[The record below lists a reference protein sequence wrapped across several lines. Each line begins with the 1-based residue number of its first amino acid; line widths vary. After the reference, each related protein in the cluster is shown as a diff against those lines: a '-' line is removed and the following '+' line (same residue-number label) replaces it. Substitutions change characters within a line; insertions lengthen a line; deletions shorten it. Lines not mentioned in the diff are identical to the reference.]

1 MVEPPPPPPPPE
13 AAPPPPPPEPGRCPN
28 CGAPHDVYQEYC
40 LECGR
45 RLPGAYVG
53 GRYAE
58 VWRRDS
64 PIWLWAALA
73 ALLLVALVSG
83 AVVALAA
90 TDDGKSSEPAT
101 SIPVVST
108 APSTTSTVGVVTTP
122 PTITINSAH
131 DDARDDD
138 VLDHDL
144 RHDDVR
150 DDHHRQQRHLAAV
163 EGRLHRRPQVGA
175 DEQRP
180 LSGRGRGRQGA
191 DERALAGRDPQLL
204 RLLEPEPGLLR
215 HVHRDLR
222 HGVPGER
229 RPSQRAVERIP
240 DCVRARSIELAR
252 DVCNSASREVC
263 NSLGGRVRM
272 RARREI
278 GRT

>member
-90 TDDGKSSEPAT
+90 TDDGKNSEPAS

-108 APSTTSTVGVVTTP
+108 APSTTDTVGVVTQP
-122 PTITINSAH
+122 PTITINPPTTTLSTTTFSTTTFGTTTFGTTTTTGSNVTWPPNKDGFTVVLKSVPTSNGRSQAESAANK
-131 DDARDDD
+131 ARTNG
-138 VLDHDL
+138 LS
-144 RHDDVR
+144 
-150 DDHHRQQRHLAAV
+150 
-163 EGRLHRRPQVGA
+163 QVGILNSSDFSSLNPGYYVTFTGIYDTESQA
-175 DEQRP
+175 N
-180 LSGRGRGRQGA
+180 A
-191 DERALAGRDPQLL
+191 ALPN
-204 RLLEPEPGLLR
+204 
-215 HVHRDLR
+215 
-222 HGVPGER
+222 
-229 RPSQRAVERIP
+229 
-240 DCVRARSIELAR
+240 ARSKGFPTAY
-252 DVCNSASREVC
+252 AREVS
-263 NSLGGRVRM
+263 N
-272 RARREI
+272 
-278 GRT
+278 

>member
-1 MVEPPPPPPPPE
+1 VVEPPPPPPPPE
-13 AAPPPPPPEPGRCPN
+13 AAPPPAPPEPGRCPN

-101 SIPVVST
+101 SIPVST

-122 PTITINSAH
+122 PTITINPPTTTLATTTFSTTTFGTTTFGTTTTGSNVTWPMSKDGFTVVLKSVPTSNGRSQAEAAA
-131 DDARDDD
+131 DKARTNG
-138 VLDHDL
+138 L
-144 RHDDVR
+144 
-150 DDHHRQQRHLAAV
+150 
-163 EGRLHRRPQVGA
+163 PQVGILNSSDFSSLNPGYYVTFTGIYDTESQA
-175 DEQRP
+175 N
-180 LSGRGRGRQGA
+180 A
-191 DERALAGRDPQLL
+191 ALPN
-204 RLLEPEPGLLR
+204 
-215 HVHRDLR
+215 
-222 HGVPGER
+222 
-229 RPSQRAVERIP
+229 
-240 DCVRARSIELAR
+240 ARSKGFPTAY
-252 DVCNSASREVC
+252 VREVS
-263 NSLGGRVRM
+263 N
-272 RARREI
+272 
-278 GRT
+278 

>member
-13 AAPPPPPPEPGRCPN
+13 AAPPPPPPDPGRCPN

-90 TDDGKSSEPAT
+90 TDDGKSSEPGT

-122 PTITINSAH
+122 PTITINPPTTTLGTTTFSTTTFGTTTFGTTTTTGSNVTWPPNKDGFTVVLKSVPTSNGRSQAEAAA
-131 DDARDDD
+131 DKARTNG
-138 VLDHDL
+138 LS
-144 RHDDVR
+144 
-150 DDHHRQQRHLAAV
+150 
-163 EGRLHRRPQVGA
+163 QVGILNSTDFSSLNPGYYVTFTGIYDTESQA
-175 DEQRP
+175 N
-180 LSGRGRGRQGA
+180 A
-191 DERALAGRDPQLL
+191 ALPN
-204 RLLEPEPGLLR
+204 
-215 HVHRDLR
+215 
-222 HGVPGER
+222 
-229 RPSQRAVERIP
+229 
-240 DCVRARSIELAR
+240 ARSKGFPTAY
-252 DVCNSASREVC
+252 VREVS
-263 NSLGGRVRM
+263 N
-272 RARREI
+272 
-278 GRT
+278 

>member
-1 MVEPPPPPPPPE
+1 VVEPPPPPPPPE
-13 AAPPPPPPEPGRCPN
+13 AAPPPAAPEPGRCPN

-101 SIPVVST
+101 SIPVST

-122 PTITINSAH
+122 PTITINPPTTTLATTTFSTTTFGTTTFGTTTTGSNVTWPMSKDGFTVVLKSVPTSNGRSQAEAAA
-131 DDARDDD
+131 DKARTNG
-138 VLDHDL
+138 L
-144 RHDDVR
+144 
-150 DDHHRQQRHLAAV
+150 
-163 EGRLHRRPQVGA
+163 PQVGILNSSDFSSLNPGYYVTFTGIYDTESQA
-175 DEQRP
+175 N
-180 LSGRGRGRQGA
+180 A
-191 DERALAGRDPQLL
+191 ALPN
-204 RLLEPEPGLLR
+204 
-215 HVHRDLR
+215 
-222 HGVPGER
+222 
-229 RPSQRAVERIP
+229 
-240 DCVRARSIELAR
+240 ARSKGFPTAY
-252 DVCNSASREVC
+252 VREVS
-263 NSLGGRVRM
+263 N
-272 RARREI
+272 
-278 GRT
+278 

>member
-1 MVEPPPPPPPPE
+1 VVEPPPPPPPPE
-13 AAPPPPPPEPGRCPN
+13 AAPPPAPPEPGRCPN

-101 SIPVVST
+101 SIPVST

-122 PTITINSAH
+122 PTITINPPTTTLGTTTFSTTTFGTTTFGTTTTGSNVTWPMSKDGFTVVLKSVPTSNGRSQAEAAA
-131 DDARDDD
+131 DKARTNG
-138 VLDHDL
+138 L
-144 RHDDVR
+144 
-150 DDHHRQQRHLAAV
+150 
-163 EGRLHRRPQVGA
+163 PQVGILNSSDFSSLNPGYYVTFTGIYDTESQA
-175 DEQRP
+175 N
-180 LSGRGRGRQGA
+180 A
-191 DERALAGRDPQLL
+191 ALPN
-204 RLLEPEPGLLR
+204 
-215 HVHRDLR
+215 
-222 HGVPGER
+222 
-229 RPSQRAVERIP
+229 
-240 DCVRARSIELAR
+240 ARSKGFPTAY
-252 DVCNSASREVC
+252 VREVS
-263 NSLGGRVRM
+263 N
-272 RARREI
+272 
-278 GRT
+278 

>member
-13 AAPPPPPPEPGRCPN
+13 AAPPPPPPDPGRCPN

-108 APSTTSTVGVVTTP
+108 APSTTSTVGVTPSTITITP
-122 PTITINSAH
+122 PTTTLGTTTFSTTTFGTTTFGTTTTGSNVTWPPSKDGFTVVLKSVPTSNGRSQAEAAA
-131 DDARDDD
+131 DKARTNG
-138 VLDHDL
+138 LS
-144 RHDDVR
+144 
-150 DDHHRQQRHLAAV
+150 
-163 EGRLHRRPQVGA
+163 QVGILNSSDFSSLNPGYYVTFTGIYDTESQA
-175 DEQRP
+175 N
-180 LSGRGRGRQGA
+180 A
-191 DERALAGRDPQLL
+191 ALPN
-204 RLLEPEPGLLR
+204 
-215 HVHRDLR
+215 
-222 HGVPGER
+222 
-229 RPSQRAVERIP
+229 
-240 DCVRARSIELAR
+240 ARSKGFPTAY
-252 DVCNSASREVC
+252 AREVS
-263 NSLGGRVRM
+263 N
-272 RARREI
+272 
-278 GRT
+278 

>member
-1 MVEPPPPPPPPE
+1 VVEPPPPPPPSE

-90 TDDGKSSEPAT
+90 TDDGKNSQPAS

-108 APSTTSTVGVVTTP
+108 APSTTDTVGVVTQP
-122 PTITINSAH
+122 PTITINPPTTTLSTTTFSTTTFGTTTFSTTTTTGSNVTWPPNKDGFTVVLKSVPTSNGRSQAESAANK
-131 DDARDDD
+131 ARTNG
-138 VLDHDL
+138 LS
-144 RHDDVR
+144 
-150 DDHHRQQRHLAAV
+150 
-163 EGRLHRRPQVGA
+163 QVGILNSSDFSSLNPGYYVTFTGIYDTESQA
-175 DEQRP
+175 N
-180 LSGRGRGRQGA
+180 A
-191 DERALAGRDPQLL
+191 ALPN
-204 RLLEPEPGLLR
+204 
-215 HVHRDLR
+215 
-222 HGVPGER
+222 
-229 RPSQRAVERIP
+229 
-240 DCVRARSIELAR
+240 ARSKGFPTAY
-252 DVCNSASREVC
+252 AREVS
-263 NSLGGRVRM
+263 N
-272 RARREI
+272 
-278 GRT
+278 

>member
-122 PTITINSAH
+122 PTITINPPTTTLGTTTFSTTTFGTTTFGTTTTGSNVTWPPNKDGFTVVLKSVPTSNGRSQAEAAA
-131 DDARDDD
+131 DKARTNG
-138 VLDHDL
+138 LS
-144 RHDDVR
+144 
-150 DDHHRQQRHLAAV
+150 
-163 EGRLHRRPQVGA
+163 QVGILNSSDFSSLNPGYYVTFTGIYDTESQA
-175 DEQRP
+175 N
-180 LSGRGRGRQGA
+180 A
-191 DERALAGRDPQLL
+191 ALPN
-204 RLLEPEPGLLR
+204 
-215 HVHRDLR
+215 
-222 HGVPGER
+222 
-229 RPSQRAVERIP
+229 
-240 DCVRARSIELAR
+240 ARSKGFPTAY
-252 DVCNSASREVC
+252 VREVS
-263 NSLGGRVRM
+263 N
-272 RARREI
+272 
-278 GRT
+278 

>member
-1 MVEPPPPPPPPE
+1 VVEPPPPPPPPE

-73 ALLLVALVSG
+73 ALLLVALISG

-90 TDDGKSSEPAT
+90 TDDGKSSEPGT

-122 PTITINSAH
+122 PTITINPPTTTLGTTTFSTTTFGTTTFGTTTTGSNVTWPPNKDGFTVVLKSVPTSNGRSQAEAAA
-131 DDARDDD
+131 DKARTNG
-138 VLDHDL
+138 LS
-144 RHDDVR
+144 
-150 DDHHRQQRHLAAV
+150 
-163 EGRLHRRPQVGA
+163 QVGILNSTDFSSLNPGYYVTFTGIYDTESQA
-175 DEQRP
+175 N
-180 LSGRGRGRQGA
+180 A
-191 DERALAGRDPQLL
+191 ALPN
-204 RLLEPEPGLLR
+204 
-215 HVHRDLR
+215 
-222 HGVPGER
+222 
-229 RPSQRAVERIP
+229 
-240 DCVRARSIELAR
+240 ARSKGFPTAY
-252 DVCNSASREVC
+252 VREVS
-263 NSLGGRVRM
+263 N
-272 RARREI
+272 
-278 GRT
+278 

>member
-13 AAPPPPPPEPGRCPN
+13 AASPPAPPEPGRCPN

-90 TDDGKSSEPAT
+90 TDDGKNSEPAS

-108 APSTTSTVGVVTTP
+108 APSTTDTVGVVTQP
-122 PTITINSAH
+122 PTITITPPTTTLSTTTFSTTTFGTTTFGTTTTTGSNVTWPPNKDGFTVVLKSVPTSNGRSQAETAA
-131 DDARDDD
+131 DRARTNG
-138 VLDHDL
+138 LS
-144 RHDDVR
+144 
-150 DDHHRQQRHLAAV
+150 
-163 EGRLHRRPQVGA
+163 QVGILNSTDFSSLNPGYYVTFTGIYDTESQA
-175 DEQRP
+175 N
-180 LSGRGRGRQGA
+180 A
-191 DERALAGRDPQLL
+191 ALPN
-204 RLLEPEPGLLR
+204 
-215 HVHRDLR
+215 
-222 HGVPGER
+222 
-229 RPSQRAVERIP
+229 
-240 DCVRARSIELAR
+240 ARSKGFPTAY
-252 DVCNSASREVC
+252 VREVS
-263 NSLGGRVRM
+263 N
-272 RARREI
+272 
-278 GRT
+278 

>member
-13 AAPPPPPPEPGRCPN
+13 AAPPPAAPEPGRCPN

-101 SIPVVST
+101 SIPIST

-122 PTITINSAH
+122 PTITINPPTTTLGTTTFSTTTFGTTTFGTTTTGSNVTWPMSEDGFTVVLKSVPTSNGRSQAEAAA
-131 DDARDDD
+131 DKARTNG
-138 VLDHDL
+138 L
-144 RHDDVR
+144 
-150 DDHHRQQRHLAAV
+150 
-163 EGRLHRRPQVGA
+163 PQVGILNSSDFSSLNPGYYVTFTGIYDTQSQA
-175 DEQRP
+175 N
-180 LSGRGRGRQGA
+180 A
-191 DERALAGRDPQLL
+191 ALPN
-204 RLLEPEPGLLR
+204 
-215 HVHRDLR
+215 
-222 HGVPGER
+222 
-229 RPSQRAVERIP
+229 
-240 DCVRARSIELAR
+240 ARSKGFPTAY
-252 DVCNSASREVC
+252 VREVS
-263 NSLGGRVRM
+263 N
-272 RARREI
+272 
-278 GRT
+278 